1 MKRSSS
7 LQKNDLLNK
16 AFSNSSKN
24 DLLNK
29 AFSNSSSSK
38 SSSME
43 YPLTTNKNPNFI
55 MTFILI
61 VISIIIIITSS
72 LGYSINKKC
81 TSVNELSNKLNKMNM
96 GIGVGVILN
105 IILRDLHFIGFTNF
119 SIALLAVF
127 LVIIG
132 SVLVNVETRVSD
144 SCQDEL
150 DTSMFTD
157 VAFGLIGVG
166 MGIIISAVANMF
178 KLEGINL
185 ARILVIVFSIV
196 GIYASSIIINLANSC
211 SGNSISSEKTSAI
224 IMLVLEI
231 LALLGTGA
239 SFYFMP

>member
-7 LQKNDLLNK
+7 LQ
-16 AFSNSSKN
+16 KN

-81 TSVNELSNKLNKMNM
+81 TSVNELPNKLNKMSM
-96 GIGVGVILN
+96 GIGVGIILN

-119 SIALLAVF
+119 SIALLSVF
-127 LVIIG
+127 LISIG
-132 SVLVNVETRVSD
+132 SVLVNVETRVTD
-144 SCQDEL
+144 SCQNEL
-150 DTSMFTD
+150 EKSFFTD
-157 VAFGLIGVG
+157 IAYGLIGVG
-166 MGIIISAVANMF
+166 IGIVISVILNMINI
-178 KLEGINL
+178 KGINS
-185 ARILVIVFSIV
+185 ARILAIIFSLI
-196 GIYASSIIINLANSC
+196 GIFVASLNINMANSC
-211 SGNSISSEKTSAI
+211 TGNSIHSEKNIAI
-224 IMLVLEI
+224 VMLVIEI
-231 LALLGTGA
+231 LVILGTGA